1 MVNTVQMRL
10 SSHASLV
17 AKVLLAVLIIAWIS
31 ATQLEDASRKPLIK
45 GKAPAKPA
53 SHDEIPKKIWQ
64 TWQTP
69 AALLAGEEKAR
80 VSSWLDKNP
89 EYQYE
94 LLTDRAAETFVRHHF
109 SQEPFLRDT
118 FLGLNDTILR
128 ADFLRYLVLYASGGI
143 YADID
148 VECYTSISTWL
159 APALLTSASAIVGI
173 EADRHP
179 VENDIK
185 LYSDYRTHI
194 WSINNWTFASR
205 PRHPFLRLVV
215 ETVARNLRNIAKAQ
229 NRSLAEIEVSY
240 KQVIDSTG
248 PAAFSA
254 AFLTYVSQATGR
266 EVTAEDASM
275 LEEPKV
281 FGDIVVLPIRAMSTA
296 EADRADGDGARSKAW
311 PAVLYHWSFGS
322 WKGSHAVRLEPRPTT
337 ALD

>member
-1 MVNTVQMRL
+1 MRL
-10 SSHASLV
+10 SSHASLA
-17 AKVLLAVLIIAWIS
+17 AKVLLAVLIIAGIS
-31 ATQLEDASRKPLIK
+31 VTQLEDASLIK
-45 GKAPAKPA
+45 SNGPAEPA
-53 SHDEIPKKIWQ
+53 SQDEIPKKIWQ

-69 AALLAGEEKAR
+69 AAQLAGEERAR

-94 LLTDRAAETFVRHHF
+94 LLTDQAADTFVRRHF

-128 ADFLRYLVLYASGGI
+128 ADFLRYLVLYALGGI

-185 LYSDYRTHI
+185 LCSDYRTHI
-194 WSINNWTFASR
+194 WSITNWTFASR

-229 NRSLAEIEVSY
+229 HCELAEIEVSY

-248 PAAFSA
+248 PRAFSA
-254 AFLTYVSQATGR
+254 AFLRYASQAMGR

-281 FGDIVVLPIRAMSTA
+281 FGDVAVLPIRAMSTA

-311 PAVLYHWSFGS
+311 SAVLYHWSVGS
-322 WKGSHAVRLEPRPTT
+322 WKGSHAVQLEPRPTT